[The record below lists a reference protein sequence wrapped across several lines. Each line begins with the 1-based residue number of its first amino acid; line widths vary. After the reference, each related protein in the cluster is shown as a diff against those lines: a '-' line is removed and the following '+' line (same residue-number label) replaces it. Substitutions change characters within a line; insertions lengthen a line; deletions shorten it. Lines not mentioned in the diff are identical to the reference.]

1 MAHALK
7 SILLTDYGYLLCWL
21 AKLIYYLSVSY
32 LHYACKNHEIKI
44 SQNCWNNFINLTRE
58 LNTRIFQTELQI
70 KSQIKIHGLSRH
82 NINVQRKK
90 GCISRYYKLV
100 IYLKNS
106 ITQISDTQQPNLM
119 PLNPV
124 LVAKAMNS
132 CWVLSFPPGF
142 WVIIIKS
149 RWVVLFIELL
159 FSGTVG
165 RIASTTITF
174 PSFGI
179 AL

>member
-1 MAHALK
+1 M
-7 SILLTDYGYLLCWL
+7 
-21 AKLIYYLSVSY
+21 SVSY
-32 LHYACKNHEIKI
+32 LHSTCKNHEIKI

-58 LNTRIFQTELQI
+58 LNTRIFQIQLQI
-70 KSQIKIHGLSRH
+70 KSQMKIHGLSGH

-90 GCISRYYKLV
+90 ECISKYYKLV

-119 PLNPV
+119 PLNPA

-142 WVIIIKS
+142 WGIIIKS
-149 RWVVLFIELL
+149 RWEVLFIELL

-165 RIASTTITF
+165 RTASTTITF